1 MRYLFLLFLLVSNCQ
16 DDPVVEKNTEE
27 SFLIS
32 ELDFKQSEIRLTGI
46 ALQKA
51 LEWNEYQNFV
61 TGLENYD
68 HSKLATAQLQE
79 SVDDMMANPNEA
91 FINLP
96 ITSRIKIVQT
106 RLGIYRSFLDY
117 TRKPKKDQLSKYN
130 DIIIAWDELKTQM
143 NVKFNEV
150 DATKRK
156 LLEQLNSEKRQ
167 DEQSRKRDSIRA
179 LEAEQEWDKKIET
192 D

>member
-16 DDPVVEKNTEE
+16 EEPVVEEKTEDA
-27 SFLIS
+27 FLIS
-32 ELDFKQSEIRLTGI
+32 ELDFKKSEIRLTGI

-51 LEWNEYQNFV
+51 LEWNEYQSFV
-61 TGLENYD
+61 TGMENYD
-68 HSKLATAQLQE
+68 HGKLATAQLQE
-79 SVDDMMANPNEA
+79 AVDDMMANPNEA

-96 ITSRIKIVQT
+96 ITSRIKILQT

-117 TRKPKKDQLSKYN
+117 TRKPKKDQLAKYN
-130 DIIIAWDELKTQM
+130 DIITAWDELKTQM

-150 DATKRK
+150 DETKRK

-167 DEQSRKRDSIRA
+167 DEQSRKRDSLRA
-179 LEAEQEWDKKIET
+179 LKVDVEQDIKKT
-192 D
+192 F